1 MISVKEIEAQTMLPF
16 NAWTTA
22 VAQSVWLAWR
32 SVLRQRR
39 RSAIGIGAVALGVA
53 AMLLAAGFVE
63 WMFWAMREDRVH
75 SQIGHIQV
83 TREGYRE
90 LGGTDAFRFML
101 PTHSPELETIEQTP
115 GVRGVAPRL
124 AFSGLVSLGE
134 TTLSFI
140 GEGADPAK
148 ERAFDRGVVITAG
161 DALSADDPRGIVVGH
176 GLAQNL
182 GLKVGDKVVLLANT
196 RSGGINATEVHVR
209 GFFSTVTKAF
219 DDSALRVPLS
229 VAQELLRVQG
239 AHVWVL
245 VLDDTSRTQAVLARL
260 ASALQDKGLELVP
273 WTELADFYN
282 KTVVLFSRQVLVMK
296 LIIAVIIVLSIS
308 NTMTM
313 SVLERTGEIGTAMA
327 LGVRRAGILRQFV
340 TEGVLLGVLGGVL
353 GVLLGMVFAMAI
365 SAVGIPMPPPPGMG
379 RGFVGEIRITGGL
392 IMDAVVLAIA
402 TTLLASLYPAWKASR
417 MQVVDAL
424 RHNR

>member
-1 MISVKEIEAQTMLPF
+1 V
-16 NAWTTA
+16 TA
-22 VAQSVWLAWR
+22 VAHHLWLAWR
-32 SVLRQRR
+32 SVVRQRR
-39 RSAIGIGAVALGVA
+39 RSALGVGAVALGVA
-53 AMLLAAGFVE
+53 AMLLAAGFIE

-75 SQIGHIQV
+75 SQIGHIQI
-83 TREGYRE
+83 TRAGYRAE
-90 LGGTDAFRFML
+90 GGTDAFRFML
-101 PTHSPELETIEQTP
+101 PPHSPELELIEQMP
-115 GVRGVAPRL
+115 GVRAVAPRL

-140 GEGADPAK
+140 GEGAEPAR
-148 ERAFDRGVVITAG
+148 EGAFDRGVVITAG
-161 DALSADDPRGIVVGH
+161 EALSADDPEGIVVGQ
-176 GLAQNL
+176 GLARNL
-182 GLKVGDKVVLLANT
+182 GLKVGDTVVLLVNK
-196 RSGGINATEVHVR
+196 RGGGISAAEVRVR

-219 DDSALRVPLS
+219 DDSALRVPLA
-229 VAQELLRVQG
+229 VAQRLLRVEG

-245 VLDDTSRTQAVLARL
+245 VLDDTARTPAVLATL
-260 ASALQDKGLELVP
+260 ATALKGKDLELVP

-282 KTVVLFSRQVLVMK
+282 KTVDLFSRQVLVMK

-340 TEGVLLGVLGGVL
+340 TEGVLIGTLGGVL
-353 GVLLGMVFAMAI
+353 GVLLGVVLALAI
-365 SAVGIPMPPPPGMG
+365 SGVGIPMPPPPGMG

-392 IMDAVVLAIA
+392 VVDAVVLALA

-417 MQVVDAL
+417 MEVVDAL

>member
-1 MISVKEIEAQTMLPF
+1 VKGVVQLL
-16 NAWTTA
+16 
-22 VAQSVWLAWR
+22 WLAWR

-39 RSAIGIGAVALGVA
+39 RSALGVGAVALGVA
-53 AMLLAAGFVE
+53 AMLLAAGFIE

-75 SQIGHIQV
+75 STIGHIQI
-83 TREGYRE
+83 TREGYRDSA
-90 LGGTDAFRFML
+90 GTDPFRFLL
-101 PTHSPELETIEQTP
+101 PARAPELLVIEQTP
-115 GVRGVAPRL
+115 GVRAVAPRL
-124 AFSGLVSLGE
+124 GFSGLVSLGE

-140 GEGADPAK
+140 GEGADPAR

-161 DALSADDPRGIVVGH
+161 EALAADDPHGIVVGD
-176 GLAQNL
+176 GLARNL
-182 GLKVGDKVVLLANT
+182 GLKVGDKVVLLVNT
-196 RSGGINATEVHVR
+196 RSGGINAAEVHVR
-209 GFFSTVTKAF
+209 GFFSTVTQAF

-229 VAQELLRVQG
+229 VAQQLLRVEG
-239 AHVWVL
+239 THVWVL
-245 VLDDTSRTQAVLARL
+245 VLDDTSRTQAVLRRL
-260 ASALQDKGLELVP
+260 AAALHGKGLELVP

-282 KTVVLFSRQVLVMK
+282 KTVDLFSRQVLVMK

-340 TEGVLLGVLGGVL
+340 TEGLVIGVLGGAL
-353 GVLLGMVFAMAI
+353 GVLVGIVLALAI
-365 SAVGIPMPPPPGMG
+365 SAIGIPMPPPPGMG

-392 IMDAVVLAIA
+392 IVDAVVLAVA
-402 TTLLASLYPAWKASR
+402 TTLVASLYPAWKASR

>member
-1 MISVKEIEAQTMLPF
+1 MKALAQQ
-16 NAWTTA
+16 A
-22 VAQSVWLAWR
+22 WLAWR

-39 RSAIGIGAVALGVA
+39 RSALGVGAVALGVA
-53 AMLLAAGFVE
+53 AMLLAAGFIE
-63 WMFWAMREDRVH
+63 WMFWAMREDRVR
-75 SQIGHIQV
+75 STIGHIQI
-83 TREGYRE
+83 TRAGYRDS
-90 LGGTDAFRFML
+90 GGTDPFRFML
-101 PTHSPELETIEQTP
+101 PPQSPELEVIEHTP
-115 GVRGVAPRL
+115 GVRAVAPRL

-140 GEGADPAK
+140 GEGADPVR

-161 DALSADDPRGIVVGH
+161 EALSADDPQGIVVGH

-182 GLKVGDKVVLLANT
+182 GLKVGDKVVLLVNT
-196 RSGGINATEVHVR
+196 RTGGINAAEVHVR

-219 DDSALRVPLS
+219 DDSALRVPLA
-229 VAQELLRVQG
+229 VAQQLLRVEG

-245 VLDDTSRTQAVLARL
+245 VLDETSRTQAVLGRL
-260 ASALQDKGLELVP
+260 ASPLRGKGLELVP

-282 KTVVLFSRQVLVMK
+282 KTVDLFSRQVLVMK

-340 TEGVLLGVLGGVL
+340 TEGLVIGVLGGAL
-353 GVLLGMVFAMAI
+353 GVLLGVVFALAI
-365 SAVGIPMPPPPGMG
+365 SGIGIPMPPPPGMG
-379 RGFVGEIRITGGL
+379 RGFVGEIRITGAL
-392 IMDAVVLAIA
+392 ILDAVVLAIA

-417 MQVVDAL
+417 MEIVDAL